1 MSFYEFP
8 SPWDHFNPVQ
18 IEKSSKLPQDLRQIV
33 EYTPQNESQTFWK
46 IHFQHFCQKLNFYRG
61 FTGNRLGQNDRND
74 RGIISGFHKNSDFD
88 M

>member
-18 IEKSSKLPQDLRQIV
+18 IEKTSETVLQDLRQIV

-46 IHFQHFCQKLNFYRG
+46 FHFQHFC
-61 FTGNRLGQNDRND
+61 
-74 RGIISGFHKNSDFD
+74 
-88 M
+88 